1 MFRNCCPLI
10 LASGSPR
17 RKELLRQLGL
27 TFDIIPAI
35 LQETPLAGE
44 PAADFALRMA
54 TEKAA
59 QIFERHPEAC
69 IIAADTIVTLD
80 GVMYGKPHNAE
91 EAYLWLQALNGKTHQ
106 VITGMAVSSS
116 KRNLLSKTCTMTHV
130 TFATFTEDI
139 LRAYIQTGDPM
150 DKAGAYGIQGMGT
163 FLVQSISGSYS
174 NVVGLPIS
182 LLVTILLEHE
192 IIQPL

>member
-1 MFRNCCPLI
+1 MFRHCCPLI

-150 DKAGAYGIQGMGT
+150 DKAGAYGIQGMGA